1 MGVISDMVVFRRL
14 NRRYGV
20 VIVFLVGLLVCLN
33 FNFSSVAQTYR
44 FSRQWV
50 ANPTVPQSYQ
60 DWAHPTNFGERFQQD
75 ANGKPLR
82 NAYII
87 VLHETVASADSA
99 VNFFKT
105 PHPESSP
112 TSASYHAIIRRN
124 GEIIYTVPFKYRAF
138 GAGNSEF
145 RGGNGIESVQTNKK
159 FPPSVNNFALHFSL
173 ETPVDGNHNG
183 NTHSG
188 YSSEQYRS
196 LAWLTAFTK
205 VPESRITTHKAV
217 DRSGTRK
224 DPRNFDRTLFSKAL
238 REHKQA
244 AATQAT

>member
-1 MGVISDMVVFRRL
+1 MSVMGKMGSLRRL
-14 NRRYGV
+14 NRRYSR
-20 VIVFLVGLLVCLN
+20 VIVFLVGLICCLS
-33 FNFSSVAQTYR
+33 FNLSNVVQPHPVVR
-44 FSRQWV
+44 PLV
-50 ANPTVPQSYQ
+50 ANTVPQSYQ
-60 DWAHPTNFGERFQQD
+60 DWAHPTNFGERFKQD
-75 ANGKPLR
+75 VNGKPIK

-99 VNFFKT
+99 VNFFKS
-105 PHPESSP
+105 PHPEASP

-145 RGGNGIESVQTNKK
+145 KGANGAETVQTNKN

-173 ETPVDGNHNG
+173 ETPIDGNHNG

-188 YSSEQYRS
+188 YSIEQYRS

-205 VPESRITTHKAV
+205 ISESRITTHKAV
-217 DRSGTRK
+217 DRSGSRK
-224 DPRNFDRTLFSKAL
+224 DPRSFDTALFSKTLRDYKRVAMAL
-238 REHKQA
+238 P
-244 AATQAT
+244 T

>member
-1 MGVISDMVVFRRL
+1 MTMLRRL
-14 NRRYGV
+14 NRRYSKV
-20 VIVFLVGLLVCLN
+20 VICLVGLLVCLS
-33 FNFSSVAQTYR
+33 FGFFQAAQPQPITSSLA
-44 FSRQWV
+44 
-50 ANPTVPQSYQ
+50 ANTVPQSYQ
-60 DWAHPTNFGERFQQD
+60 DWAHPTNFGERFKQD
-75 ANGKPLR
+75 VNGKPIK

-99 VNFFKT
+99 VNFFKS
-105 PHPESSP
+105 PHPEASP

-145 RGGNGIESVQTNKK
+145 KGTNGVETVQTNKK

-173 ETPVDGNHNG
+173 ETPADGNHNG

-188 YSSEQYRS
+188 YSPEQYRS

-205 VPESRITTHKAV
+205 ISESRITTHKAV
-217 DRSGTRK
+217 DRSGSRK
-224 DPRNFDRTLFSKAL
+224 DPRSFDTALFSKILRDSKRVATAL
-238 REHKQA
+238 P
-244 AATQAT
+244 T

>member
-1 MGVISDMVVFRRL
+1 MGEMRSLRRL
-14 NRRYGV
+14 NRRYSR
-20 VIVFLVGLLVCLN
+20 VIVFLIGLICCLS
-33 FNFSSVAQTYR
+33 FNLSSVVQPHP
-44 FSRQWV
+44 V
-50 ANPTVPQSYQ
+50 ARPLAANSTPQSYQ
-60 DWAHPTNFGERFQQD
+60 DWAHPTNFGERFKQD
-75 ANGKPLR
+75 VNGKPIK
-82 NAYII
+82 NTYII

-99 VNFFKT
+99 VNFFKS
-105 PHPESSP
+105 PHPEVSP

-145 RGGNGIESVQTNKK
+145 KGANGVETVQTNKK

-188 YSSEQYRS
+188 YSIEQYRS

-205 VPESRITTHKAV
+205 ISESRITTHKAV
-217 DRSGTRK
+217 DRSGSRK
-224 DPRNFDRTLFSKAL
+224 DPRSFDTALFSKTLRDYKRVAMAL
-238 REHKQA
+238 P
-244 AATQAT
+244 T